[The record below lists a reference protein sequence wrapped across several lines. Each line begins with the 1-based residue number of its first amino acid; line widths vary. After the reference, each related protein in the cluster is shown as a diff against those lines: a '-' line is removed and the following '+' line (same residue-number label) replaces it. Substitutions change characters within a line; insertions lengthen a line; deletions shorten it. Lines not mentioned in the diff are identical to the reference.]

1 MKGFLQSDD
10 RELLAGALTAER
22 AAAGGYEALAGRC
35 ITPEVRQ
42 KMLFLLGEEHRVE
55 EELLEE
61 LKTVRAN
68 GFAVDRGEFHPD
80 VYCIAL
86 PVYSSAGDIY
96 ASISISSSKLL
107 EENLTYYR
115 DVIADTIRRLSALS

>member
-35 ITPEVRQ
+35 VTPGVRQ
-42 KMLFLLGEEHRVE
+42 KILFLLGEEHRVE

-61 LKTVRAN
+61 LTKRGWVSAPAAGPRRVA
-68 GFAVDRGEFHPD
+68 AV
-80 VYCIAL
+80 
-86 PVYSSAGDIY
+86 
-96 ASISISSSKLL
+96 L
-107 EENLTYYR
+107 EKYR
-115 DVIADTIRRLSALS
+115 RDGP

>member
-35 ITPEVRQ
+35 VTPGVRQ

-61 LKTVRAN
+61 LTKRGWVSAPAAGPRRVAAGHIFCTVIN
-68 GFAVDRGEFHPD
+68 FCVSLRGD
-80 VYCIAL
+80 L
-86 PVYSSAGDIY
+86 PLCYNVGNHWNEGD
-96 ASISISSSKLL
+96 SL
-107 EENLTYYR
+107 
-115 DVIADTIRRLSALS
+115 